1 MKVRVEK
8 PDRVVNE
15 KGDHVGTVMSKGF
28 RKNEVYCFLCDKIV
42 SSLKHY
48 EKKH

>member
-15 KGDHVGTVMSKGF
+15 KRDHVGTVMSKGF
-28 RKNEVYCFLCDKIV
+28 RKKEVYCFLCDKIV
-42 SSLKHY
+42 SNLKHY
-48 EKKH
+48 EMEH